1 MMDMAHIRGLTL
13 FAVDPPM
20 SFSTCLDG
28 FRLER

>member
-1 MMDMAHIRGLTL
+1 MDMAHIRGLTL

-20 SFSTCLDG
+20 PFSVYLDG